1 MRIFHGFDN
10 LAPISKPIVTIGS
23 YDGVHHG
30 HREIL
35 SHVCKLARQQS
46 GESVVITFHPH
57 PRLVLHK
64 DQTLRQL
71 NTLPEKLELL
81 ARVGIDNVLIIPFTE
96 AFSRLQAEEFVHGYL
111 VQKLHID
118 TLEIG
123 YDHHL
128 GHGQQGD
135 FNALEKFAERYG
147 FQLQQIPQQRVD
159 DHKVSSTIIRQLI
172 ASGHLTEAARY
183 LDTYYPLS
191 GYLNHDGLL
200 TGVEGVKLLPPPGA
214 YPCLLYPHFIPQSE
228 SDFNAVTSDG
238 RWNLLNHS
246 QAIQSNSIC
255 HALNYSSN
263 KTAESLSTH
272 TSLTIDQDGNLS
284 IPKDKLSEIWA
295 KIRSSYLDKTEAEA
309 PMNGSDSAFATLHF
323 AVRIEFV

>member
-35 SHVCKLARQQS
+35 SHVCKLARQHS

-96 AFSRLQAEEFVHGYL
+96 TFSRLQAEEFVHDYL

-135 FNALEKFAERYG
+135 FNALEKLAGQYG
-147 FQLQQIPQQRVD
+147 FRLQQIPQQRVD

-183 LDTYYPLS
+183 LDTHYPLS
-191 GYLNHDGLL
+191 GYLNRDGLL
-200 TGVEGVKLLPPPGA
+200 TGVERVKLLPPPGA

-228 SDFNAVTSDG
+228 SNFNEVTSDG
-238 RWNLLNHS
+238 RWNPLNHS
-246 QAIQSNSIC
+246 QAAQYNSIR

-309 PMNGSDSAFATLHF
+309 PMNGYDSDFAKLHF

>member
-96 AFSRLQAEEFVHGYL
+96 AFSRLQAEEFVHDYL

-135 FNALEKFAERYG
+135 FNALEKLAGQYG
-147 FQLQQIPQQRVD
+147 FRLQQIPQQRVD

-191 GYLNHDGLL
+191 GYLNHNGLL
-200 TGVEGVKLLPPPGA
+200 TGVERVKLLPPPGA

-228 SDFNAVTSDG
+228 SNFNEVTSDG
-238 RWNLLNHS
+238 RWNPLNHS
-246 QAIQSNSIC
+246 QAAQYNSIC

-309 PMNGSDSAFATLHF
+309 PMNGYDSDFAKLHF

>member
-35 SHVCKLARQQS
+35 SHVCKLARQHS

-96 AFSRLQAEEFVHGYL
+96 AFSRLQAEEFVHDYL

-135 FNALEKFAERYG
+135 FNALEKLAGQYG
-147 FQLQQIPQQRVD
+147 FRLQQIPQQRVD

-183 LDTYYPLS
+183 LDIYYPLS
-191 GYLNHDGLL
+191 GYLNHNGLL
-200 TGVEGVKLLPPPGA
+200 TGVERVKLLPPPGA

-228 SDFNAVTSDG
+228 SNFNEVTSDG
-238 RWNLLNHS
+238 RWNPLNHS
-246 QAIQSNSIC
+246 QAAQYNSIC

-309 PMNGSDSAFATLHF
+309 PMNGYDSDFAKLHF

>member
-35 SHVCKLARQQS
+35 SHVCKLARQHS

-81 ARVGIDNVLIIPFTE
+81 AQVGIDNVLIIPFTE
-96 AFSRLQAEEFVHGYL
+96 AFSRLQAEEFVHDYL

-128 GHGQQGD
+128 GYGQQGD

-147 FQLQQIPQQRVD
+147 FRLQQIPQQRVD

-191 GYLNHDGLL
+191 GYLNHNGLL
-200 TGVEGVKLLPPPGA
+200 TGVERVKLLPPPGA

-228 SDFNAVTSDG
+228 SNFNEVTSDG
-238 RWNLLNHS
+238 RWNPLNHS
-246 QAIQSNSIC
+246 QAAQYNSIC

-295 KIRSSYLDKTEAEA
+295 KIRSWYLDKTEAEA
-309 PMNGSDSAFATLHF
+309 PMNRCNSDFAKLHF

>member
-96 AFSRLQAEEFVHGYL
+96 AFSRLQAEEFV
-111 VQKLHID
+111 
-118 TLEIG
+118 
-123 YDHHL
+123 
-128 GHGQQGD
+128 
-135 FNALEKFAERYG
+135 N
-147 FQLQQIPQQRVD
+147 
-159 DHKVSSTIIRQLI
+159 
-172 ASGHLTEAARY
+172 SGM
-183 LDTYYPLS
+183 
-191 GYLNHDGLL
+191 NHM
-200 TGVEGVKLLPPPGA
+200 
-214 YPCLLYPHFIPQSE
+214 YNLY
-228 SDFNAVTSDG
+228 
-238 RWNLLNHS
+238 NLL
-246 QAIQSNSIC
+246 
-255 HALNYSSN
+255 L
-263 KTAESLSTH
+263 
-272 TSLTIDQDGNLS
+272 
-284 IPKDKLSEIWA
+284 
-295 KIRSSYLDKTEAEA
+295 
-309 PMNGSDSAFATLHF
+309 
-323 AVRIEFV
+323 

>member
-64 DQTLRQL
+64 NQTLRQL

-96 AFSRLQAEEFVHGYL
+96 AFSRLQAEEFVHDYL

-147 FQLQQIPQQRVD
+147 FRLQQIPQQRVD

-191 GYLNHDGLL
+191 GYLNRDGLL
-200 TGVEGVKLLPPPGA
+200 TGVESVKLLPPPGA

-228 SDFNAVTSDG
+228 SDFNEVTSDG
-238 RWNLLNHS
+238 RWNPLNHS
-246 QAIQSNSIC
+246 QVIQSNSI
-255 HALNYSSN
+255 AIR
-263 KTAESLSTH
+263 
-272 TSLTIDQDGNLS
+272 LTIHQIKQLNRCQH
-284 IPKDKLSEIWA
+284 IH
-295 KIRSSYLDKTEAEA
+295 R
-309 PMNGSDSAFATLHF
+309 
-323 AVRIEFV
+323 

>member
-35 SHVCKLARQQS
+35 SHVCKLARQHS

-81 ARVGIDNVLIIPFTE
+81 AQVGIDNVLIIPFTE
-96 AFSRLQAEEFVHGYL
+96 AFSRLQAEEFVHDYL

-128 GHGQQGD
+128 GYGQQGD

-147 FQLQQIPQQRVD
+147 FRLQQIPQQRVD

-191 GYLNHDGLL
+191 GYLNHNGLL
-200 TGVEGVKLLPPPGA
+200 TGVERVKLLSMLTLPS
-214 YPCLLYPHFIPQSE
+214 L
-228 SDFNAVTSDG
+228 
-238 RWNLLNHS
+238 HS
-246 QAIQSNSIC
+246 
-255 HALNYSSN
+255 
-263 KTAESLSTH
+263 
-272 TSLTIDQDGNLS
+272 
-284 IPKDKLSEIWA
+284 P
-295 KIRSSYLDKTEAEA
+295 IRKQ
-309 PMNGSDSAFATLHF
+309 FQ
-323 AVRIEFV
+323 